1 MKKKLLVI
9 FILIGSMIGFVN
21 AKPNDTQ
28 VRVDYLKNVYGNF
41 MIGDLFYWNQIGLTY
56 ANNKLAYCLEPGKW
70 ITENIYDSYTD
81 FSIKN
86 LDKEDKE
93 YLELVAYYGYQ
104 YPSHQTT
111 KYYLAT
117 QELIWR
123 YLGLKELY
131 WTTKAEHQG
140 ERINVESEKKEIKRL
155 MDGHYNKPSFHGQ
168 TYEVIS
174 GVPFYLNEKNGILH
188 DYGVILPVNQDTKIE
203 GNKLIIYPQKVG
215 ETTISFLRYPNSY
228 QASFL
233 YTKNNSQALGT
244 FGLSSRVEA
253 NVHIKVKGYQLAIHK
268 KDADTDTNEPSGDA
282 TLEGAVYEISNGL
295 DYLNTMKTDR
305 NGVATLKDIPA
316 GTYKIKEIKAPEGYL
331 LDKKIYTVTF
341 NQDTNLEVDMDM
353 LEEVIKNKVKLIKV
367 FSDGE
372 TGILKPEVS
381 IHFGIYKKDGTL
393 YQEVVTDS
401 YGSVSFEL
409 PYGDYVVKQL
419 NTLPNYEK
427 VKDFE
432 IHVTEDKKEPIQYV
446 LHDKFIR
453 SKLKIKKVDEI
464 GNPIRVENITFKIKN
479 LDTGEYVKQNLTY
492 PENKVIEEFQT
503 DQNGEILLPSSLP
516 AGRYELEEKTAP
528 TGYYKL
534 EAPIPFTLNED
545 TKYEKTEDGLLYTI
559 EVKNIRQKGK
569 VKIKK
574 QGRKITFVQN
584 EDGLYEKQEEMVPLT
599 GVVFTLYAKENIV
612 ENEKIIY
619 KQHDIVEKLETKNGE
634 VISKE
639 LPLGSYCLKE
649 TYTVEDYIL
658 DEKEYCFQIEA
669 TENQDR
675 VMIKEFSFVNEVP
688 HTKIE
693 LLKKAEKMIG
703 IDKRLGVYQ
712 KIPFEQIEF
721 GIYNQEPIKINH
733 TTIPVNTL
741 LMKEVTN
748 QEGRITFENLP
759 FGTYVIKEL
768 TDKKEYKKSKEI
780 VVKVTKEEPK
790 KSETVVNE
798 KKKGSILILKQDNHG
813 KLLSN
818 AIFTITDETG
828 KAIYQDQVDENG
840 MLLLE
845 SLEYGTYYIEEIKA
859 PDGYQRMKGKRKV
872 ELYQDNVVNKIV
884 VKNKKLIL
892 PDTSSLNK
900 IIEKWMII
908 GFGSMI
914 TFFFLAFFLK
924 KKRHG

>member
-9 FILIGSMIGFVN
+9 LILIGSMIGLVN

-41 MIGDLFYWNQIGLTY
+41 IIGDLFYWNQIGLTY

-140 ERINVESEKKEIKRL
+140 ERINVEAEKKEIKRL
-155 MDGHYNKPSFHGQ
+155 MDGHYNKPSFHGK
-168 TYEVIS
+168 TYEAIS
-174 GVPFYLNEKNGILH
+174 GIPLHLNDENGVFH
-188 DYGVILPVNQDTKIE
+188 DYGILLPVDHGTAQSGDELT
-203 GNKLIIYPQKVG
+203 IYPKKTG
-215 ETTISFLRYPNSY
+215 ESTISFLRYPNSY

-253 NVHIKVKGYQLAIHK
+253 NIHLKVKGYQLTIHK
-268 KDADTDTNEPSGDA
+268 KDADTDSYKPSGDA

-295 DYLNTMKTDR
+295 DYLNTMTTDQ

-331 LDKKIYTVTF
+331 LDKKVYTVTF
-341 NQDTNLEVDMDM
+341 NQDTSLEVDMDM
-353 LEEVIKNKVKLIKV
+353 LEKVMKNKIKLIKV

-432 IHVTEDKKEPIQYV
+432 IHVTEDKKETIQYV

-453 SKLKIKKVDEI
+453 SKLKIKKVDEEGI
-464 GNPIRVENITFKIKN
+464 PIREENITFKIKN
-479 LDTGEYVKQNLTY
+479 LDTGEYIKQNLTY
-492 PENKVIEEFQT
+492 PENKVIEEFKT

-516 AGRYELEEKTAP
+516 AGRYELEEVTTP

-534 EAPIPFTLNED
+534 KTPIQFTLNED
-545 TKYEKTEDGLLYTI
+545 TKYEETEDGLLYTI

-574 QGRKITFVQN
+574 QGRKIAFIQN
-584 EDGLYEKQEEMVPLT
+584 EEGLYQKQEEMVPLT

-612 ENEKIIY
+612 ENGKEIY

-634 VISKE
+634 AISKE
-639 LPLGSYCLKE
+639 LPLGNYCLKE
-649 TYTVEDYIL
+649 SHTIEDYIL

-669 TENQDR
+669 KENQDS

-688 HTKIE
+688 HTQIE
-693 LLKKAEKMIG
+693 IVKETEKMIG

-733 TTIPVNTL
+733 TPIPANTL
-741 LMKEVTN
+741 LMKDVTN
-748 QEGRITFENLP
+748 QEGKILFEELP
-759 FGTYVIKEL
+759 FGTYIIKEL
-768 TDKKEYKKSKEI
+768 TEKKEYKKSKEI

-790 KSETVVNE
+790 KSVTVMNE

-818 AIFTITDETG
+818 ATFTITNEKG
-828 KAIYQDQVDENG
+828 KIIYQDRVDENG
-840 MLLLE
+840 ALLLE
-845 SLEYGTYYIEEIKA
+845 SLEYGTYYIEETKA
-859 PDGYQRMKGKRKV
+859 PDGYQRMKEKVKV
-872 ELYQDNVVNKIV
+872 ELHQDDMVNKIV

-892 PDTSSLNK
+892 PDTSSLTK
-900 IIEKWMII
+900 IIEKWITI

-914 TFFFLAFFLK
+914 TFFLLAFFLK

>member
-1 MKKKLLVI
+1 MKKKILVI
-9 FILIGSMIGFVN
+9 LVLIGSMIGFVN

-28 VRVDYLKNVYGNF
+28 VRVNYLKNVYGNF
-41 MIGDLFYWNQIGLTY
+41 VIGDLFYWNQIGLTY

-123 YLGLKELY
+123 YLGLKEIY

-140 ERINVESEKKEIKRL
+140 ERINVEAEKNEIKRL
-155 MDGHYNKPSFHGQ
+155 MNGHYNKPSFHGQ

-174 GVPFYLNEKNGILH
+174 GVPFHLIDKNRVLH
-188 DYGVILPVNQDTKIE
+188 DYGVILPVEHETEINGD
-203 GNKLIIYPQKVG
+203 KLTIYPKKIG
-215 ETTISFLRYPNSY
+215 DSTISFLRYPGSY

-244 FGLSSRVEA
+244 FGLSSRIEA
-253 NVHIKVKGYQLAIHK
+253 NIHIRVKGYQLTIHK
-268 KDADTDTNEPSGDA
+268 KDADTDTNVPSGDA
-282 TLEGAVYEISNGL
+282 KLEGAVYEISNGL
-295 DYLNTMKTDR
+295 DYLNTMTTDK
-305 NGVATLKDIPA
+305 NGVATLKNIPA

-331 LDKKIYTVTF
+331 LDKKVYTVTL
-341 NQDTNLEVDMDM
+341 NKDTALEVEMDM
-353 LEEVIKNKVKLIKV
+353 PEQVMKNKIKLIKV

-372 TGILKPEVS
+372 TGILKPEVE

-393 YQEVVTDS
+393 YREVVTDS

-409 PYGDYVVKQL
+409 PYGKYVVKQL

-432 IHVTEDKKEPIQYV
+432 IHVTEDKKDIVQFV

-453 SKLKIKKVDEI
+453 SKVKIKKVDEE
-464 GNPIRVENITFKIKN
+464 GKPIQEAGITFKIKN
-479 LDTGEYVKQNLTY
+479 LDTGEYVKQTITY
-492 PENKVIEEFQT
+492 PEYKIIEEFKT
-503 DQNGEILLPSSLP
+503 DQNGEIVLPALLP
-516 AGRYELEEKTAP
+516 AGRYALEEKTAP

-534 EAPIPFTLNED
+534 KDPILFTLNED
-545 TKYEKTEDGLLYTI
+545 TEYEETEDGLLYTI
-559 EVKNIRQKGK
+559 EVKNVRQKGK

-574 QGRKITFVQN
+574 QGRKITLVQN
-584 EDGLYEKQEEMVPLT
+584 EDGLYQQQEELKNLT
-599 GVVFTLYAKENIV
+599 GVEFTLFAKEDII
-612 ENEKIIY
+612 ENGKVIY
-619 KQHDIVEKLETKNGE
+619 KQHDVVEKLETENGE

-649 TYTVEDYIL
+649 SRTIEDYML
-658 DEKEYCFQIEA
+658 DEKEYCFKLEA
-669 TENQDR
+669 KEEQES
-675 VMIKEFSFVNEVP
+675 VMIKEFSFVNERP

-693 LLKKAEKMIG
+693 LLKEKEKMIG
-703 IDKRLGVYQ
+703 IEKKTGVYQ

-721 GIYNQEPIKINH
+721 GIYNKEPIKIDD
-733 TTIPVNTL
+733 TMIKENTL
-741 LMKEVTN
+741 LMKKTTN
-748 QEGRITFENLP
+748 QEGKLIVEELP
-759 FGTYVIKEL
+759 FGTYMIKEL
-768 TDKKEYKKSKEI
+768 TDKEEYKKSKDIE
-780 VVKVTKEEPK
+780 VKLTKEEPQ
-790 KSETVVNE
+790 KSITVVNE
-798 KKKGSILILKQDNHG
+798 KKKGSVLILKQDDNG
-813 KLLSN
+813 NLLSN
-818 AIFTITDETG
+818 ATFTITNETG
-828 KAIYQDQVDENG
+828 DITYQNQVDENG
-840 MLLLE
+840 SLLLE
-845 SLEYGTYYIEEIKA
+845 SLEYGTYYLEETKA
-859 PDGYQRMKGKRKV
+859 PDGYQRMKKKIKV
-872 ELYQDNVVNKIV
+872 EVHQDALVNKIV
-884 VKNKKLIL
+884 VKNKKLFL
-892 PDTSSLNK
+892 PDTSSLTK
-900 IIEKWMII
+900 TIEKWIAI

-914 TFFFLAFFLK
+914 TFFFLAFVIK